1 VSDRESLV
9 DRLTGGIGG
18 QGDDPR
24 AAQFVRGLALGA
36 LVGAAIAGST
46 LWQRRR
52 TAAGRAPDA
61 ETAAAAAV
69 SPAEPIG
76 ALAPVPTAGDAPD
89 AGEAAPAVDQT

>member
-1 VSDRESLV
+1 MSDRESLV
-9 DRLTGGIGG
+9 ERLTSGIGG

-52 TAAGRAPDA
+52 
-61 ETAAAAAV
+61 AAAERVA
-69 SPAEPIG
+69 SDTPAEPSSD
-76 ALAPVPTAGDAPD
+76 ANPTPGSEP
-89 AGEAAPAVDQT
+89 G